1 MHLFFLETK
10 VIQIT
15 LLHKAQRVGSYRILR
30 KEKRYRPWF
39 QVTNNVGKK
48 NTNNH
53 KLRSSEHT
61 ISYSITNVFPRL
73 EPNRLCTY
81 IRLLK
86 SSDGHLSMGS
96 PTSSAYLC
104 HSAPWIKGTF
114 KAGVCQH
121 PTGSWRIQITEDMS
135 PPTWRL

>member
-1 MHLFFLETK
+1 MFPQIPGCQLLGRVSLPPDLQILSVSCPVPLVFLST
-10 VIQIT
+10 
-15 LLHKAQRVGSYRILR
+15 AQPSG
-30 KEKRYRPWF
+30 P
-39 QVTNNVGKK
+39 
-48 NTNNH
+48 
-53 KLRSSEHT
+53 T

-96 PTSSAYLC
+96 PTSSVYLC
-104 HSAPWIKGTF
+104 HSPPWIKGTF
-114 KAGVCQH
+114 KAGVCQR

-135 PPTWRL
+135 PPTWRLSPGQMAHPSS